1 MKSQILDETIDQIL
15 VDAHEKSL
23 SKAGLYRDLPLTKQ
37 PALTQDMSPWSALKT
52 YPALFLK
59 DVQAG
64 RLQLDSKGGIRG
76 VALGNEDAFTP
87 QNRRLS
93 LLDLC
98 DEAYRHAFESA
109 LRRCFK
115 TGVEQQ
121 LVIKINLRRN
131 KSRFFELLIEPPIK
145 KSIFSAGQAVVH
157 FECLI
162 KEDAP
167 FTHRRLHDNVSQII
181 PEYATMV
188 DQLTDG
194 LIEMDDQFRITH
206 ANRKAECLLNGKFDP
221 CASPKSVADWIPD
234 MDLVLF
240 AGLMESARS
249 TGLSHPVEQ
258 RVNATNKWVM
268 LQLFRCAEEYTLT
281 LRDVTQQ
288 KNESAE
294 LGMLSEAIEQ
304 IRDLVV
310 VTNDL
315 RTAKEGFKVL
325 FVNRAFE
332 HNMDA
337 TRDRWVGRN
346 PYTLIDH
353 RLPTADVRKLLVAF
367 LSRQK
372 LTLKTSYL
380 TRAGDWIPTEIMVS
394 PYMDSIR
401 QEARFLVIFRLTEN
415 RLSLI

>member
-15 VDAHEKSL
+15 VDAHERTL
-23 SKAGLYRDLPLTKQ
+23 SKAALSRRV
-37 PALTQDMSPWSALKT
+37 PAAPGHEPSQDRSPWSTIKT
-52 YPALFLK
+52 YPALFLR
-59 DVQAG
+59 DVQSG
-64 RLQLDSKGGIRG
+64 RLQLDNKGGIRA
-76 VALGNEDAFTP
+76 VALGNEDQFTP
-87 QNRRLS
+87 QNRRLN
-93 LLDLC
+93 LVDLC
-98 DEAYRHAFESA
+98 DEDYRHALESA

-115 TGVEQQ
+115 TGTEQR

-131 KSRFFELLIEPPIK
+131 KTRFFELFMQAPVHKGFFNP
-145 KSIFSAGQAVVH
+145 GQAVVH

-167 FTHRRLHDNVSQII
+167 HTHRRLHDNVSQII

-221 CASPKSVADWIPD
+221 CASPKSIADWLPD

-249 TGLSHPVEQ
+249 SGLSHPVEQ
-258 RVNATNKWVM
+258 RVNSTNKWVM

-332 HNMDA
+332 QNMDS

-346 PYTLIDH
+346 PYSLIDH

-401 QEARFLVIFRLTEN
+401 QEARFLVIFRLTDS
-415 RLSLI
+415 RLSLN